1 MKTGANTSEWYLVL
15 GIGPTALD
23 GTSTQEAKTAVFSLK
38 ELTAS
43 PRAAFQIPDTV
54 PTVGNETGRFFHAD
68 DKTDA
73 GSNAQEAYYGIKEPQ
88 NCDGDLTWAP
98 VKKPPI
104 SPTTNPGS
112 RGLLRVDQILVE
124 ESSATLSCIGG
135 GDACLPEVDG
145 SVDGSKIGTFN
156 ELVRDIVGTGCNEGV
171 PSGMDGWYK
180 EFPADRERNLGQA
193 TLLGGC

>member
-15 GIGPTALD
+15 GSGPTALD

-54 PTVGNETGRFFHAD
+54 PTAGNETGRFFHAD

-73 GSNAQEAYYGIKEPQ
+73 GSNAQETYYGIKEPQ
-88 NCDGDLTWAP
+88 NCGGDMTWFP
-98 VKKPPI
+98 VKKNPAL
-104 SPTTNPGS
+104 PTTTPGD
-112 RGLLRVDQILVE
+112 RGLLQVDQILVQ

-135 GDACLPEVDG
+135 GDACLRWWPGLKSALSINWSITLWVPDVMRKCQPEW
-145 SVDGSKIGTFN
+145 
-156 ELVRDIVGTGCNEGV
+156 
-171 PSGMDGWYK
+171 MDGTK
-180 EFPADRERNLGQA
+180 SFPQTGKGIWARRPCWA
-193 TLLGGC
+193 VY